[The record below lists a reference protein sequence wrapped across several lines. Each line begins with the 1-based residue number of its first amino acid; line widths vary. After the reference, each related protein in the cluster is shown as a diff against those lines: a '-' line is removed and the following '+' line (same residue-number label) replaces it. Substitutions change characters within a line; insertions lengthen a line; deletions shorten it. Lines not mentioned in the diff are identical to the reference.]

1 MATVNTKK
9 RFEKINEFEKYS
21 KLLKQQRNLTLTRP
35 KVYVCVGTGCTAS
48 GSRKVYEKFVE
59 VIKTKDLDINIE
71 SLDEENENERIDEK
85 VKRTGC
91 CGLCSLGPLV
101 KIQPRGI
108 TYSHVTVDDVEE
120 IVEKTLIGNKAIER
134 LLLTDPISDQKVER
148 LEDAT
153 FFKNQTFYIMNAIGT
168 SECEKIEDYI
178 ARGGYLSLA
187 KVLSSMERKDVIEII
202 KSSGLRGRGGGG
214 FPTGLKWE
222 AAYKSESDIKYVV
235 CNADEGD
242 PGAFMNRTLLERDP
256 HSVLEGMIIAA
267 YAIGAQKGY
276 AYIRAEYPIAVEMF
290 NKAIE
295 DAKEFGF
302 LGDNIL
308 GKGFSFNLYV
318 KEGAGAFVCGEETA
332 LLASIEGKRGVPKP
346 RPPFPAQSGLWGKP
360 TLINNVESYANISK
374 IIRDGV
380 EKYRKLGV
388 EKSPGTKMFSVTG
401 PLKLTGIIEVQL
413 GTSLKFILNEICGG
427 TSNGKKIKAIQI
439 GGPSGACLPE
449 QLFDL
454 PLDYDSLKSVG
465 AMVGSGGIVAITED
479 RCMVEVARFFLDFTK
494 RESCGK
500 CIPCREGTTQ
510 AYNILEKFT
519 NCKAKEEDLN
529 NLEYLSNIIKN
540 SSLCGLG
547 KTAPNPIIS
556 TLKYFKDEYIS
567 HINGKC
573 PSGMCNAFKK
583 YIIDPAKCKS
593 CSLCARNCP
602 NNAIIGE
609 RGKPYIIDQEKCL
622 KCGVCVTK
630 CKFGA
635 ISIAD

>member
-1 MATVNTKK
+1 MITTTEK
-9 RFEKINEFEKYS
+9 RFDNAQEIIKYIDTLKAKREK
-21 KLLKQQRNLTLTRP
+21 KLQK
-35 KVYVCVGTGCTAS
+35 KSIYVCVGTGCTAS
-48 GSRKVYEKFVE
+48 GSRKVYAKFVD
-59 VIKTKDLDINIE
+59 VIKQKGLDVAIE
-71 SLDEENENERIDEK
+71 KIDDDDEP

-101 KIQPRGI
+101 KVMPSGI

-120 IVEKTLIGNKAIER
+120 IIEKTLINGEPIER
-134 LLLTDPISDQKVER
+134 LLLTDPISHQKVER

-153 FFKNQTFYIMNAIGT
+153 FFKNQTFYIMNEIGK
-168 SECEKIEDYI
+168 SECESIEDYM

-187 KVLSSMERKDVIEII
+187 KALSMDRKEIIEII
-202 KSSGLRGRGGGG
+202 KASGLRGRGGGG

-222 AAYKSESDIKYVV
+222 AAYNSKGDIKYIV

-267 YAIGAQKGY
+267 YAIGAQEGY

-295 DAKEFGF
+295 SAKEYGL

-308 GKGFSFNLYV
+308 GTDFSLDIHV

-332 LLASIEGKRGVPKP
+332 LLSSIEGKRGTPRP
-346 RPPFPAQSGLWGKP
+346 RPPFPAQAGLWGKP
-360 TLINNVESYANISK
+360 TLINNVETYGNVAK
-374 IIRDGV
+374 ILRDGV
-380 EKYRKLGV
+380 ESYRTRGV
-388 EKSPGTKMFSVTG
+388 QKSPGTKMFSVTG
-401 PLKLTGIIEVQL
+401 PLNLTGIIEVQF
-413 GTSLKFILNEICGG
+413 GTTLRYILENICGG
-427 TSNGKKIKAIQI
+427 TSNGRRIKAIQI

-449 QLFDL
+449 ELFDL
-454 PLDYDSLKSVG
+454 PLDYDTLKSVG
-465 AMVGSGGIVAITED
+465 AMVGSGGIVAITDD

-500 CIPCREGTTQ
+500 CVPCREGTMQ

-519 NCKAKEEDLN
+519 QGKATYEDLET
-529 NLEYLSNIIKN
+529 LEYVSEIVRTA
-540 SSLCGLG
+540 SLCGLG

-556 TLKYFKDEYIS
+556 TLKYFKEEYIE
-567 HINGKC
+567 HIEGKC
-573 PSGMCNAFKK
+573 PSGMCTAFKK
-583 YIIDPAKCKS
+583 YIISPEKCKS
-593 CSLCARNCP
+593 CSLCARSCP
-602 NNAIIGE
+602 NGAISGE
-609 RGKPYIIDQEKCL
+609 RGKPYVIDQDKCV
-622 KCGVCVTK
+622 KCGLCVTK

-635 ISIAD
+635 IELVD

>member
-1 MATVNTKK
+1 VYAKFVDVIKQK
-9 RFEKINEFEKYS
+9 GLDVAIEKI
-21 KLLKQQRNLTLTRP
+21 
-35 KVYVCVGTGCTAS
+35 
-48 GSRKVYEKFVE
+48 
-59 VIKTKDLDINIE
+59 DDD
-71 SLDEENENERIDEK
+71 DEP

-101 KIQPRGI
+101 KVMPSGI

-120 IVEKTLIGNKAIER
+120 IIEKTLINGEPIER
-134 LLLTDPISDQKVER
+134 LLLTDPISHQKVER

-153 FFKNQTFYIMNAIGT
+153 FFKNQTFYIMNEIGK
-168 SECEKIEDYI
+168 SECESIEDYM

-187 KVLSSMERKDVIEII
+187 KALSMDRKEIIEII
-202 KSSGLRGRGGGG
+202 KASGLRGRGGGG

-222 AAYKSESDIKYVV
+222 AAYNSKGDIKYIV

-267 YAIGAQKGY
+267 YAIGAQEGY

-295 DAKEFGF
+295 SAKEYGL

-308 GKGFSFNLYV
+308 GTDFSLDIHV

-332 LLASIEGKRGVPKP
+332 LLSSIEGKRGTPRP
-346 RPPFPAQSGLWGKP
+346 RPPFPAQAGLWGKP
-360 TLINNVESYANISK
+360 TLINNVETYGNVAK
-374 IIRDGV
+374 ILRDGV
-380 EKYRKLGV
+380 ESYRTRGV
-388 EKSPGTKMFSVTG
+388 QKSPGTKMFSVTG
-401 PLKLTGIIEVQL
+401 PLNLTGIIEVQF
-413 GTSLKFILNEICGG
+413 GTTLRYILENICGG
-427 TSNGKKIKAIQI
+427 TSNGRRIKAIQI

-449 QLFDL
+449 ELFDL
-454 PLDYDSLKSVG
+454 PLDYDTLKSVG
-465 AMVGSGGIVAITED
+465 AMVGSGGIVAITDD

-500 CIPCREGTTQ
+500 CVPCREGTMQ

-519 NCKAKEEDLN
+519 QGKATYEDLET
-529 NLEYLSNIIKN
+529 LEYVSEIVRTA
-540 SSLCGLG
+540 SLCGLG

-556 TLKYFKDEYIS
+556 TLKYFKEEYIE
-567 HINGKC
+567 HIEGKC
-573 PSGMCNAFKK
+573 PSGMCTAFKK
-583 YIIDPAKCKS
+583 YIISPEKCKS
-593 CSLCARNCP
+593 CSLCARSCP
-602 NNAIIGE
+602 NGAISGE
-609 RGKPYIIDQEKCL
+609 RGKPYVIDQDKCV
-622 KCGVCVTK
+622 KCGLCVTK

-635 ISIAD
+635 IELVG

>member
-1 MATVNTKK
+1 MSVTVVKEPILKNPQQLIDYISKLQKK
-9 RFEKINEFEKYS
+9 REK
-21 KLLKQQRNLTLTRP
+21 KLQKQS
-35 KVYVCVGTGCTAS
+35 VYVCVGTGCTAS
-48 GSRKVYEKFVE
+48 GSRKVYAKFVE
-59 VIKTKDLDINIE
+59 VVKEKGLDVKIE
-71 SLDEENENERIDEK
+71 KIDDDDEP
-85 VKRTGC
+85 VKKTGC

-101 KIQPRGI
+101 KVLPYGI

-120 IVEKTLIGNKAIER
+120 IVEKTLLKGEAIER
-134 LLLTDPISDQKVER
+134 LLLTDPISDKKVER

-153 FFKNQTFYIMNAIGT
+153 FFKNQTFYIMDAVGT
-168 SECEKIEDYI
+168 SECESIEDYM

-187 KVLSSMERKDVIEII
+187 KVLSGMDRLEII
-202 KSSGLRGRGGGG
+202 NTIKASGLRGRGGGG

-222 AAYKSESDIKYVV
+222 AAYKSQGDIKYVV

-267 YAIGAQKGY
+267 YTIGASKGY

-295 DAKEFGF
+295 DAKRYGL
-302 LGDNIL
+302 LGENIL
-308 GKGFSFNLYV
+308 GTDFSFELYV

-332 LLASIEGKRGVPKP
+332 LLASIEGKRGVPRP
-346 RPPFPAQSGLWGKP
+346 RPPFPAQAGLWGKP
-360 TLINNVESYANISK
+360 TLINNVESYANIAK

-380 EKYRKLGV
+380 ENYRKRGV
-388 EKSPGTKMFSVTG
+388 ENSPGTKMFSVTG
-401 PLKLTGIIEVQL
+401 PLKLTGIIEIQF
-413 GTSLKFILNEICGG
+413 GTTIRYILENICGG
-427 TSNGKKIKAIQI
+427 TSNGRKIKAIQI

-449 QLFDL
+449 ELFDL

-500 CIPCREGTTQ
+500 CVPCREGTMQ

-519 NCKAKEEDLN
+519 QGKATYEDLE
-529 NLEYLSNIIKN
+529 NLEYLAEVIKTA
-540 SSLCGLG
+540 SLCGLG

-556 TLKYFKDEYIS
+556 TLKYFRPEYIE
-567 HINGKC
+567 HIEGRC
-573 PSGMCNAFKK
+573 PSGMCTAFQK
-583 YIIDPAKCKS
+583 YVIIPEKCKS
-593 CSLCARNCP
+593 CSLCARSCP
-602 NNAIIGE
+602 NGAISGE
-609 RGKPYIIDQEKCL
+609 RGKPYVIDQEKCI
-622 KCGVCVTK
+622 KCGLCITK

-635 ISIAD
+635 IELVS

>member
-1 MATVNTKK
+1 MITTTEK
-9 RFEKINEFEKYS
+9 RFDNAQEIIKYIDTLKAKREK
-21 KLLKQQRNLTLTRP
+21 KLQK
-35 KVYVCVGTGCTAS
+35 KSIYVCVGTGCTAS
-48 GSRKVYEKFVE
+48 GSRKVYAKFVD
-59 VIKTKDLDINIE
+59 VIKQKGLDVAIE
-71 SLDEENENERIDEK
+71 KIDDDDEP

-101 KIQPRGI
+101 KVMPSGI

-120 IVEKTLIGNKAIER
+120 IIEKTLINGEPIER
-134 LLLTDPISDQKVER
+134 LLLTDPISHQKVER

-153 FFKNQTFYIMNAIGT
+153 FFKNQTFYIMNEIGK
-168 SECEKIEDYI
+168 SECESIEDYM

-187 KVLSSMERKDVIEII
+187 KALSMDRKEIIEII
-202 KSSGLRGRGGGG
+202 KASGLRGRGGGG

-222 AAYKSESDIKYVV
+222 AAYNSKGDIKYIV

-267 YAIGAQKGY
+267 YAIGAQEGY

-295 DAKEFGF
+295 SAKEYGL

-308 GKGFSFNLYV
+308 GTDFSLDIHV

-332 LLASIEGKRGVPKP
+332 LLSSIEGKRGTPRP
-346 RPPFPAQSGLWGKP
+346 RPPFPAQAGLWGKP
-360 TLINNVESYANISK
+360 TLINNVETYGNVAK
-374 IIRDGV
+374 ILRDGV
-380 EKYRKLGV
+380 ESYRTRGV
-388 EKSPGTKMFSVTG
+388 QKSPGTKMFSVTG
-401 PLKLTGIIEVQL
+401 PLNLTGIIEVQF
-413 GTSLKFILNEICGG
+413 GTTLRYILENICGG
-427 TSNGKKIKAIQI
+427 TSNGRRIKAIQI

-449 QLFDL
+449 ELFDL
-454 PLDYDSLKSVG
+454 PLDYDTLKSVG
-465 AMVGSGGIVAITED
+465 AMVGSGGIVAITDD

-500 CIPCREGTTQ
+500 CVPCREGTMQ

-519 NCKAKEEDLN
+519 QGKATYEDLET
-529 NLEYLSNIIKN
+529 LEYVSEIVRTA
-540 SSLCGLG
+540 SLCGLG

-556 TLKYFKDEYIS
+556 TLKYFKEEYIE
-567 HINGKC
+567 HIEGKC
-573 PSGMCNAFKK
+573 PSGMCTAFKK
-583 YIIDPAKCKS
+583 YIISPEKCKS
-593 CSLCARNCP
+593 CSLCARSCP
-602 NNAIIGE
+602 NGAISGE
-609 RGKPYIIDQEKCL
+609 RGKPYVIDQDKCV
-622 KCGVCVTK
+622 KCGLCVTK

-635 ISIAD
+635 IELVG

>member
-1 MATVNTKK
+1 MYAKFVDVIKQK
-9 RFEKINEFEKYS
+9 GLDVAIEKI
-21 KLLKQQRNLTLTRP
+21 
-35 KVYVCVGTGCTAS
+35 
-48 GSRKVYEKFVE
+48 
-59 VIKTKDLDINIE
+59 DDD
-71 SLDEENENERIDEK
+71 DEP

-101 KIQPRGI
+101 KVMPSGI

-120 IVEKTLIGNKAIER
+120 IIEKTLINGEPIER
-134 LLLTDPISDQKVER
+134 LLLTDPISHQKVER

-153 FFKNQTFYIMNAIGT
+153 FFKNQTFYIMNEIGK
-168 SECEKIEDYI
+168 SECESIEDYM

-187 KVLSSMERKDVIEII
+187 KALSMDRKEIIEII
-202 KSSGLRGRGGGG
+202 KASGLRGRGGGG

-222 AAYKSESDIKYVV
+222 AAYNSKGDIKYIV

-267 YAIGAQKGY
+267 YAIGAQEGY

-295 DAKEFGF
+295 SAKEYGL

-308 GKGFSFNLYV
+308 GTDFSLDIHV

-332 LLASIEGKRGVPKP
+332 LLSSIEGKRGTPRP
-346 RPPFPAQSGLWGKP
+346 RPPFPAQAGLWGKP
-360 TLINNVESYANISK
+360 TLINNVETYGNVAK
-374 IIRDGV
+374 ILRDGV
-380 EKYRKLGV
+380 ESYRTRGV
-388 EKSPGTKMFSVTG
+388 QKSPGTKMFSVTG
-401 PLKLTGIIEVQL
+401 PLNLTGIIEVQF
-413 GTSLKFILNEICGG
+413 GTTLRYILENICGG
-427 TSNGKKIKAIQI
+427 TSNGRRIKAIQI

-449 QLFDL
+449 ELFDL
-454 PLDYDSLKSVG
+454 PLDYDTLKSVG
-465 AMVGSGGIVAITED
+465 AMVGSGGIVAITDD

-500 CIPCREGTTQ
+500 CVPCREGTMQ

-519 NCKAKEEDLN
+519 QGKATYEDLET
-529 NLEYLSNIIKN
+529 LEYVSEIVRTA
-540 SSLCGLG
+540 SLCGLG

-556 TLKYFKDEYIS
+556 TLKYFKEEYIE
-567 HINGKC
+567 HIEGKC
-573 PSGMCNAFKK
+573 PSGMCTAFKK
-583 YIIDPAKCKS
+583 YIISPEKCKS
-593 CSLCARNCP
+593 CSLCARSCP
-602 NNAIIGE
+602 NGAISGE
-609 RGKPYIIDQEKCL
+609 RGKPYVIDQDKCV
-622 KCGVCVTK
+622 KCGLCVTK

-635 ISIAD
+635 IELVG